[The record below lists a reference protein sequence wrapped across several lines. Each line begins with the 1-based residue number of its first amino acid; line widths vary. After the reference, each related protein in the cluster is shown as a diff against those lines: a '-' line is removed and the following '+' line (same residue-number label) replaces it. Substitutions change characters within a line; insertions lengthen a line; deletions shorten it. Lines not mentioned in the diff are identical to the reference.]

1 MKHISKLQAFA
12 CLIIVAILLCFPVPA
27 SAQSIPT
34 RDKSKDI
41 VKKQKPA
48 AKHKTTAKAVR
59 KTKPKTTAKKRNATR
74 EATGIAKHSTATR
87 EATAIAKHSTALDE
101 TNSEEYDYNHLQNT
115 KESLSQ
121 FLRRYPKSQRFNTV
135 SDRLAM
141 LIANTL
147 TANSTFDDYIE
158 AYRYATNLNL
168 RNKITKL
175 YLAACARNTP
185 ANGTTI
191 YPRNP
196 VTRKQWLFFGI
207 NLIDFGINVAS
218 SPTRN
223 NVASCGAG
231 LCLKFGDYDAP
242 VQLELN
248 AAPGVVFTYE
258 PPDNWGDDY
267 MYDDEELQHEFHLPV
282 TARLKLNLASVDDDC
297 EGYIFVSGT
306 YNIVRQ
312 KQLEPDWLV
321 GGGLGIAWRHND
333 LSLYVRKGLRRQTVD
348 DDWQPVYG
356 DCYIGLQAAY
366 YF

>member
-48 AKHKTTAKAVR
+48 AKPTTTAKAER
-59 KTKPKTTAKKRNATR
+59 KTKPKTTAKKPNATR
-74 EATGIAKHSTATR
+74 EATGTTTHHAAW
-87 EATAIAKHSTALDE
+87 DE
-101 TNSEEYDYNHLQNT
+101 INSEEHDYNNLQNT
-115 KESLSQ
+115 KESLSA
-121 FLRRYPKSQRFNTV
+121 FLRRHPKSQRFNAV

-141 LIANTL
+141 LIANTF
-147 TANSTFDDYIE
+147 TASSTNVDYFE
-158 AYRYATNLNL
+158 ACGYATDENMK
-168 RNKITKL
+168 NKIYEL
-175 YLAACARNTP
+175 YMAARAGNTTASGTARAKQAQSAGQPHNYYYSQP
-185 ANGTTI
+185 GTTI

-321 GGGLGIAWRHND
+321 GGGLGIA
-333 LSLYVRKGLRRQTVD
+333 
-348 DDWQPVYG
+348 
-356 DCYIGLQAAY
+356 
-366 YF
+366 